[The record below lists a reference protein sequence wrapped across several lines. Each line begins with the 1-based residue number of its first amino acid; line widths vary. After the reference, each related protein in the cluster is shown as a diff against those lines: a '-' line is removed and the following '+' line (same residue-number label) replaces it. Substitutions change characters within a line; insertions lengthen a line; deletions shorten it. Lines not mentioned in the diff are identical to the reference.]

1 MNRCSLCQQP
11 KDDSDFAALVV
22 EYHGNEPEPDAT
34 SLCQECR
41 ALHRLMQRE
50 RTAKLLQTAVV
61 QSMDRASLGARQI
74 VRDCFGVWGRRTL
87 PAMDARHAV
96 GAVRGVYESE
106 PREHGVAAR
115 ALPSIPTGFLRGIFA
130 TLLLNSERGEP
141 LEKSPLPMLATQNTE
156 PTTHC

>member
-50 RTAKLLQTAVV
+50 QTAKLLQTAVV
-61 QSMDRASLGARQI
+61 QSMDRASLGAVLRHKLRLLLDRATNDELGEFGEAI
-74 VRDCFGVWGRRTL
+74 LNRDLTAISRIGS
-87 PAMDARHAV
+87 M
-96 GAVRGVYESE
+96 
-106 PREHGVAAR
+106 VAA
-115 ALPSIPTGFLRGIFA
+115 IVMRGA
-130 TLLLNSERGEP
+130 S
-141 LEKSPLPMLATQNTE
+141 
-156 PTTHC
+156 